1 MAEGIIIKALS
12 GFYYVADGEKLISCR
27 AKGRFRH
34 VSTSPL
40 VGDHVTYSTVSD
52 SSGVIEAIATRRN
65 SFIRPAVANIDCMV
79 FVASAAKPVTDPFLI
94 DRVSVIAD
102 RASCETIVCINK
114 CDLRDPEEL
123 SGIYTKC
130 GFPTVC
136 TSALTGEGVDNLRA
150 LMRGK
155 VCALAGDSGIGKSS
169 LINKLVPGLTLGT
182 GEISD
187 KLGRGRHTTRHVE
200 FFPLDGETFVA
211 DTPGF
216 ASFEVQ
222 MVDNIEPEE
231 LQYHFRDFVPY
242 LGSCR
247 FDDCRHLAE
256 PGCAILAAVASGE
269 LPRSRHESY
278 KKLYEVLKVQSKTYR

>member
-12 GFYYVADGEKLISCR
+12 GFYYVSDGAKLISCR

-40 VGDHVTYSTVSD
+40 VGDHVTYSVTSD
-52 SSGVIEAIATRRN
+52 SSGVIESIAPRRN
-65 SFIRPAVANIDCMV
+65 SFIRPAVANIDCMI
-79 FVASAAKPVTDPFLI
+79 FVASVAKPVTDPYLI

-130 GFPTVC
+130 GFSTVC
-136 TSALTGEGVDNLRA
+136 TSALTGEGVENLRT
-150 LMRGK
+150 LMQGK

-169 LINKLVPGLTLGT
+169 LINKLLPGLSLGT

-200 FFPLDGETFVA
+200 FFPLDEETYVA

-222 MVDNIEPEE
+222 MVDSIEPED
-231 LQYHFRDFVPY
+231 LQYHFRDFTPY

-256 PGCAILAAVASGE
+256 PGCAVLAAVASGE
-269 LPRSRHESY
+269 LPPSRHESY
-278 KKLYEVLKVQSKTYR
+278 KKLYEVLKTQSKIYR

>member
-12 GFYYVADGEKLISCR
+12 GFYYVSDGSEVVSCR

-40 VGDHVTYSTVSD
+40 VGDRVAYTPMPD
-52 SSGVIEAIATRRN
+52 SSGVIERILPRRN
-65 SFIRPAVANIDCMV
+65 SFVRPAVANIDCLV
-79 FVASAAKPVTDPFLI
+79 FVASAARPVTDPFLI
-94 DRVSVIAD
+94 DRISVIAD
-102 RASCETIVCINK
+102 HASCETIVCINK
-114 CDLRDPEEL
+114 CDISDPGPL
-123 SGIYTKC
+123 SAVYSGA

-136 TSALTGEGVDNLRA
+136 TSAVTGEGVDGLYD
-150 LMRGK
+150 LIRGK

-169 LINKLVPGLTLGT
+169 LLNSLSPHLSLGT

-200 FFPLDGETFVA
+200 FFPLEDQTFVA

-216 ASFEVQ
+216 ASFEVR
-222 MVDNIEPEE
+222 MVDKIEPEQ
-231 LQYHFRDFVPY
+231 LQVHFRDFEPY

-247 FDDCRHLAE
+247 FDDCRHIAE
-256 PGCAILAAVASGE
+256 PGCAVLAAVAAGE
-269 LPRSRHESY
+269 IAPSRHESY
-278 KKLYEVLKVQSKTYR
+278 KKLYDILKAQSRVYR